1 MCFSYVCHHL
11 STEMR
16 IKKIQHRRGFGGGRV
31 GVRYSTLLSLFD
43 DYGIGGNHQICR
55 CSIMASTSV
64 FQTDDT
70 GSIPVTGLKGGNL
83 LMEIRPIMIAIK
95 NCTVRQLLRKVKS
108 CIFGALAQSGEH
120 YPCKVGVMGSNPIRS
135 TKPSVI
141 LRIVR

>member
-1 MCFSYVCHHL
+1 
-11 STEMR
+11 MR

-70 GSIPVTGLKGGNL
+70 GSIPVTGFERRQSFNGNPTYNDCNKEL
-83 LMEIRPIMIAIK
+83 H
-95 NCTVRQLLRKVKS
+95 
-108 CIFGALAQSGEH
+108 GAATAS
-120 YPCKVGVMGSNPIRS
+120 
-135 TKPSVI
+135 
-141 LRIVR
+141 